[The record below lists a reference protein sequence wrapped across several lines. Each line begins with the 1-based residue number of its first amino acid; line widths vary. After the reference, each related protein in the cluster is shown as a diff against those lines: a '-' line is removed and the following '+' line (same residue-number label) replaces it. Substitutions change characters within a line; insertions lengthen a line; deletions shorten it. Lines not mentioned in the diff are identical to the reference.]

1 MARLIGVPHFFTE
14 TSFIEEKD
22 DAAALRR
29 AKKLDDDGE
38 AQLATQLQ
46 SIRRL
51 QRYLVGYF
59 LRRTP
64 TSLDYRGQ
72 VLLPLPPYV
81 EILGVLNLTA
91 RESQIIE
98 DRAEAAKAA

>member
-1 MARLIGVPHFFTE
+1 MGRLVGVPHFFTE

-38 AQLATQLQ
+38 ALLMTQLK
-46 SIRRL
+46 SIKCL
-51 QRYLVGYF
+51 QGHLIGCF
-59 LRRTP
+59 LRRTT
-64 TSLDYRGQ
+64 TSLDYLGN

-81 EILGVLNLTA
+81 EILGILNLTP